1 LTVLFIAESI
11 PHFGSI
17 LSLVGGLTTTLLSY
31 VFPCLFYMKLC
42 KNDRIV
48 RVNYTN
54 DNTESVQ
61 SMPITSPL
69 IERLDDSS
77 EDEDIVRENSITPP
91 GVKRIHHSHEM

>member
-1 LTVLFIAESI
+1 
-11 PHFGSI
+11 
-17 LSLVGGLTTTLLSY
+17 
-31 VFPCLFYMKLC
+31 MKLC

-48 RVNYTN
+48 KVNYTN